1 VDFSEDGV
9 NNNEFL
15 VVNQFT
21 VIENNNNKRPDILLF
36 INGIPMVL
44 FELKNPAVIHQMC
57 MIPKADG
64 TEGLL

>member
-1 VDFSEDGV
+1 MLGKTLF
-9 NNNEFL
+9 

-44 FELKNPAVIHQMC
+44 VDEKDEA
-57 MIPKADG
+57 
-64 TEGLL
+64 